1 MEGTAGLTHT
11 ESQAEWLNGKAAF
24 IPCGTWLE
32 NEMKDQTPAD
42 FKMTAAGI
50 PGYADGKGDNSAVAA
65 GGGEPFVVFAKG
77 KNVKGGMEFLRAQL
91 SRSSAKWFA
100 ENVSSIMPVSGVT
113 DLKATEGV
121 KSAIAVVEKAGKNII
136 EFKIV
141 DWYSEFSKEIE
152 QRTGELLTG
161 VVKPEGFVDLMQ
173 KKADEIA
180 ANADIKKFKRT
191 S

>member
-1 MEGTAGLTHT
+1 
-11 ESQAEWLNGKAAF
+11 
-24 IPCGTWLE
+24 
-32 NEMKDQTPAD
+32 
-42 FKMTAAGI
+42 
-50 PGYADGKGDNSAVAA
+50 
-65 GGGEPFVVFAKG
+65 
-77 KNVKGGMEFLRAQL
+77 MEFLRAQL